1 MFHVKHLFG
10 FQGVEGVQQI
20 IEIVGAVV
28 LQLDAALLAACYDLH
43 AAAERLGQ
51 LLLSDVGVQ
60 LVCDL
65 LDGRLALLLF
75 RRQALDERLG
85 LAYAQPLRRNGLRGL
100 TLPGG
105 REGACFYRNKN
116 PVI

>member
-1 MFHVKHLFG
+1 M
-10 FQGVEGVQQI
+10 
-20 IEIVGAVV
+20 
-28 LQLDAALLAACYDLH
+28 
-43 AAAERLGQ
+43 
-51 LLLSDVGVQ
+51 Q
-60 LVCDL
+60 LVRDL

-105 REGACFYRNKN
+105 REGEQCAGVCFQKMNALKN
-116 PVI
+116 IKRS